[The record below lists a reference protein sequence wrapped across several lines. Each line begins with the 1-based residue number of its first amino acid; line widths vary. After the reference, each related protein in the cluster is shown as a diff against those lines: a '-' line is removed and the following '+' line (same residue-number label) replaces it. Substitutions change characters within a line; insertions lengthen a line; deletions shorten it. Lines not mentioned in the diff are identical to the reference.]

1 MHASDAVLARLVD
14 QVDSAR
20 AQRAPLEICG
30 GGTKRFYGEAP
41 AGTPLDVTELSG
53 ISSYEPTELV
63 VTARAGTRL
72 DDLEAALQEHGQCLP
87 FEPPRFAQGGTVGGM
102 VAAGLSGPARASV
115 GSVRDHVLG
124 VTLLNGRSEVL
135 TFGGQVSKNVAGYD
149 VSRLL
154 VGSLG
159 VLGVICDVSMK
170 VLPASVA
177 TATLTFDWDEP
188 QALDKLCRW
197 AGQPWPI
204 NATAWH
210 AGRLY
215 LRLAGARAAV
225 AAACERLGGER
236 METSAANA
244 WWLGVRDQSA
254 EFFSLD
260 AASSARGES
269 LWRLSVPAVAARARR
284 CRDNNSS
291 NGEVR
296 SAGGE
301 PRRRPRKFEMPPHA
315 RRRSCDPDAGRGQNP
330 RVRAIEQRS
339 DARPSRFEKGLRS
352 RRHLQSRAPVRRT
365 LSHMQTHLAPEFI
378 GTRRWQ
384 GSGGNP
390 AQMRALRLLQCDLS
404 HLSVDRR

>member
-1 MHASDAVLARLVD
+1 MHASDAALARLID

-20 AQRAPLEICG
+20 AGRAPLEIRG

-63 VTARAGTRL
+63 VTARTGTRL
-72 DDLEAALQEHGQCLP
+72 EDLEAALQEHGQSLP
-87 FEPPRFAQGGTVGGM
+87 FEPPRFAPGSTVGGM

-159 VLGVICDVSMK
+159 VLGVICDVSIK

-177 TATLTFDWDEP
+177 TTTLTFDWDEQ
-188 QALDKLCRW
+188 QALEKLCRW

-210 AGRLY
+210 ADRLY
-215 LRLAGARAAV
+215 LRLSGARAAV
-225 AAACERLGGER
+225 AAACERLGGEL
-236 METSAANA
+236 MEPSGAET
-244 WWLGVRDQSA
+244 WWFGVRDQSA
-254 EFFSLD
+254 KFFSLD
-260 AASSARGES
+260 AASATRGES
-269 LWRLSVPAVAARARR
+269 LWRLSVPAVAAALVLPGQQFIEWGGAQRWWRTTAPAA
-284 CRDNNSS
+284 
-291 NGEVR
+291 EVR
-296 SAGGE
+296 EAAAHAGG
-301 PRRRPRKFEMPPHA
+301 HA
-315 RRRSCDPDAGRGQNP
+315 TLIRGADRSHVFTPLNSVLMRVHHGLKKAFDPDGIFNPGRLYAG
-330 RVRAIEQRS
+330 
-339 DARPSRFEKGLRS
+339 L
-352 RRHLQSRAPVRRT
+352 
-365 LSHMQTHLAPEFI
+365 
-378 GTRRWQ
+378 
-384 GSGGNP
+384 
-390 AQMRALRLLQCDLS
+390 
-404 HLSVDRR
+404 